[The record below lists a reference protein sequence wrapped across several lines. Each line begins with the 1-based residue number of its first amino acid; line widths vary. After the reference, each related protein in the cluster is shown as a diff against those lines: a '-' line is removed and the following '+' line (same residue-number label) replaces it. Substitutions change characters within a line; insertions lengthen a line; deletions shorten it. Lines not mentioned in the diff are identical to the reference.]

1 MCGQVARAGE
11 MKTKLKVVAHIVV
24 SMVLVIIYIYFF
36 GQESLRKFRKK
47 AVIVTE
53 HEEYFVDTPQP
64 GVCYILSCINIL
76 L

>member
-1 MCGQVARAGE
+1 MCEQGARTEE
-11 MKTKLKVVAHIVV
+11 MKTKLKVGAHIVV
-24 SMVLVIIYIYFF
+24 CMVLVILYIYFF